1 MTGESPSLSRP
12 PRPLA
17 SPFILAPMAG
27 YTDLPFRRI
36 CRRFGAG
43 AVYTELVSVD
53 GLVRRSPATWQLL
66 ATLPDERPVY
76 AHLYGADPDV
86 FSAAATMIAPL
97 GRFDG
102 IDVNAGCPMP
112 KVVRRGAGAG
122 LMLDPARL
130 AMIVR
135 AIRAAAPLPVS
146 VKTRIG
152 PCADRVLIFEIAA
165 AIEESG
171 ADALAIHARTTD
183 VRHRGPAAW
192 ELIAE
197 VKRRHPR
204 LTVIGN
210 GGIGNGAQAVERLRS
225 SGVDAVMIGRGAI
238 GRPWVF
244 RDAAAALAGA
254 PTPPPP
260 EPEELRALIREHF
273 AGLLELERAHPLARR
288 RRHPPEHIAACR
300 FRAHL
305 LRYASGRPGAADLRR
320 RLNAMRSP
328 EAVEEGLAL
337 LFGPSGC
344 DSSGR
349 L

>member
-1 MTGESPSLSRP
+1 
-12 PRPLA
+12 
-17 SPFILAPMAG
+17 MAG
-27 YTDLPFRRI
+27 YTDLPFRRL

-53 GLVRRSPATWQLL
+53 GLVRRSPATWHLL
-66 ATLPDERPVY
+66 ATSPEERPVF
-76 AHLYGADPDV
+76 AHLYGADPEV
-86 FSAAATMIAPL
+86 FGAAAAMIAPL

-122 LMLDPARL
+122 LMQDPERL
-130 AMIVR
+130 AAIVR

-152 PCADRVLIFEIAA
+152 PTADQVWIFETAA
-165 AIEESG
+165 AVEAAG
-171 ADALAIHARTTD
+171 AAALAIHARSTAA
-183 VRHRGPAAW
+183 RHSGPAAW
-192 ELIAE
+192 DLIAE

-204 LTVIGN
+204 LVVIGN
-210 GGIGNGAQAVERLRS
+210 GGVGNAQHAIERLQT
-225 SGVDAVMIGRGAI
+225 SGVDAGMIGRGAI
-238 GRPWVF
+238 GRPWIF
-244 RDAAAALAGA
+244 RDAAAVLAGA
-254 PTPPPP
+254 PLPPPP
-260 EPEELRALIREHF
+260 GPGELRALIREHF

-305 LRYASGRPGAADLRR
+305 LRYAAGRPGAAELRR
-320 RLNAMRSP
+320 RLNSVRSP

-337 LFGPSGC
+337 LFGPG
-344 DSSGR
+344 
-349 L
+349 

>member
-1 MTGESPSLSRP
+1 MTDEPPSLPPPP
-12 PRPLA
+12 PRA
-17 SPFILAPMAG
+17 SPFVLAPMAG
-27 YTDLPFRRI
+27 YTDPPFRRI

-53 GLVRRSPATWQLL
+53 GLVRRSPATWHLL
-66 ATLPDERPVY
+66 TTLPDERPVF
-76 AHLYGADPDV
+76 AHLYGADPGV
-86 FSAAATMIAPL
+86 FGAAAAMIAPL

-130 AMIVR
+130 AAIVR
-135 AIRAAAPLPVS
+135 AIRATAPLPVS

-152 PCADRVLIFEIAA
+152 PCADQVLIFEIAA
-165 AIEESG
+165 AVEEAG
-171 ADALAIHARTTD
+171 AAAIAIHARTTNA
-183 VRHRGPAAW
+183 RHSGPAVW
-192 ELIAE
+192 DLIAE

-210 GGIGNGAQAVERLRS
+210 GGIGNGIQAVERLRS

-238 GRPWVF
+238 GRPWIF
-244 RDAAAALAGA
+244 RDAAAVLAGA
-254 PTPPPP
+254 PIPPPP
-260 EPEELRALIREHF
+260 GAGELRALIREHF

-288 RRHPPEHIAACR
+288 RRHPPDHIAACR

-305 LRYASGRPGAADLRR
+305 LRYAGGRPGAAELRR

-337 LFGPSGC
+337 LFGLP
-344 DSSGR
+344 
-349 L
+349 